1 MIMPMPLPNQA
12 SDVVNIDS
20 VGESDESAV
29 HCLLAIARRMKWI
42 LILYI
47 HFICYYV
54 IYYVIYI
61 VICLYVILDFE
72 LIHIICL
79 WVS

>member
-1 MIMPMPLPNQA
+1 MPMPLPNQA

-42 LILYI
+42 LIMYI
-47 HFICYYV
+47 HFIC
-54 IYYVIYI
+54 YYVIYI

-79 WVS
+79 WVA